1 MALLLCAA
9 SQAACNDRLS
19 GKPRSHA
26 AIAALHGPCSDS
38 GSVPTAS
45 EPHGARRSVQVR
57 FAASGVRALR
67 TALDQAA
74 EEQPRAAGSA
84 GGEGP
89 SPRHAV
95 SSAGL
100 LSSRPRPITFTN
112 SIHRVLSTL
121 QAEDVRGGAQ
131 RPAEASPSRSELTRR
146 HSAKAAQELAAAKA
160 EASDLREQVASLVAR
175 AELLETKHAAREAE
189 LRQRLVASEGKS
201 SRLQLALQSSGAH
214 GRASREEHEQAKRAA
229 EEARRAQEHA
239 VSCDLERLAASLV
252 ETEERL
258 RRSEEERERTAS
270 EVLSAREEADQAAR
284 ALGEASEARARLEA
298 QSKDRI
304 LELATTKAAIEAE
317 HVAQVASLQKR
328 HEAELEIEV
337 HKAVRRAEAEA
348 QAAAAAVAAETEAA
362 AARRHAEDLLGS
374 VRVAVLAPC
383 VRLVVNDHEAL
394 AAACSVSPGP
404 PLPLASPAQPRGLLL
419 RGGAT
424 PHVPL

>member
-1 MALLLCAA
+1 MVRAQTAGACRQRASPTVRGAQFKCASRQAECERCALLSTKL
-9 SQAACNDRLS
+9 Q
-19 GKPRSHA
+19 RSN
-26 AIAALHGPCSDS
+26 
-38 GSVPTAS
+38 
-45 EPHGARRSVQVR
+45 
-57 FAASGVRALR
+57 RALR
-67 TALDQAA
+67 AAQEERGQALAMLYQA
-74 EEQPRAAGSA
+74 
-84 GGEGP
+84 
-89 SPRHAV
+89 
-95 SSAGL
+95 
-100 LSSRPRPITFTN
+100 
-112 SIHRVLSTL
+112 

-131 RPAEASPSRSELTRR
+131 RPAEASPSRPELTRR

-160 EASDLREQVASLVAR
+160 EASDLREQVASLFAR

-394 AAACSVSPGP
+394 RIGSPTQVDFDALARMIEAEVLARWTRLCGVPSDLPADAQLAAMRDGSLFPHILLEEHMQRVTEEVSG
-404 PLPLASPAQPRGLLL
+404 RLL
-419 RGGAT
+419 RMIHA
-424 PHVPL
+424 

>member
-131 RPAEASPSRSELTRR
+131 RPAEASPSRPELTRR

-160 EASDLREQVASLVAR
+160 EARARTSPRRIGALVVKEEKETERKADHPRGTQVDPASDLGQG
-175 AELLETKHAAREAE
+175 TQN
-189 LRQRLVASEGKS
+189 QRS
-201 SRLQLALQSSGAH
+201 
-214 GRASREEHEQAKRAA
+214 
-229 EEARRAQEHA
+229 
-239 VSCDLERLAASLV
+239 
-252 ETEERL
+252 
-258 RRSEEERERTAS
+258 
-270 EVLSAREEADQAAR
+270 
-284 ALGEASEARARLEA
+284 
-298 QSKDRI
+298 
-304 LELATTKAAIEAE
+304 
-317 HVAQVASLQKR
+317 
-328 HEAELEIEV
+328 
-337 HKAVRRAEAEA
+337 
-348 QAAAAAVAAETEAA
+348 
-362 AARRHAEDLLGS
+362 
-374 VRVAVLAPC
+374 
-383 VRLVVNDHEAL
+383 
-394 AAACSVSPGP
+394 
-404 PLPLASPAQPRGLLL
+404 
-419 RGGAT
+419 
-424 PHVPL
+424 